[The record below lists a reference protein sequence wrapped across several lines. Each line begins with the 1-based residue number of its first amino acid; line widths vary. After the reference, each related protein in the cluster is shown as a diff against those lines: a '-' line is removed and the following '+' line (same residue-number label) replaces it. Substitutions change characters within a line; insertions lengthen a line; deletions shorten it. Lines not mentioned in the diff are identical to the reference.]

1 MSSVKVNESMT
12 RFPEVAFPGT
22 TVENAKAAM
31 DKWGIRHLPVVDANN
46 KVIGIVSERDL
57 LPQNSQMLLRDLM
70 TTNIYQV
77 HEEQYLANV
86 VAEMADKKYGCAVVV
101 NGKDEIV
108 GIFTT
113 IDALNLLSR
122 MLGKHSQSKIKM
134 LHLAWNSP
142 DYMI

>member
-1 MSSVKVNESMT
+1 MSRVKVNETMT
-12 RFPEVAFPGT
+12 HFPEVAFPGT
-22 TVENAKAAM
+22 TVEKAKAAM
-31 DKWGIRHLPVVDANN
+31 DKWGIRHLPIVDGN
-46 KVIGIVSERDL
+46 KVVGIVSERDI
-57 LPQNSQMLLRDLM
+57 LPHDDKKLLRDLM
-70 TTNIYQV
+70 NTDVYQV
-77 HEEQYLANV
+77 HQDRYLAHV
-86 VAEMADKKYGCAVVV
+86 VAEMADKKYGCAIVI

-122 MLGKHSQSKIKM
+122 MLGKHEHSKIKM

>member
-1 MSSVKVNESMT
+1 MSSVKVNETMT

-22 TVENAKAAM
+22 TVEKAKAAM
-31 DKWGIRHLPVVDANN
+31 EKWGIRHLPVVDKN

-57 LPQNSQMLLRDLM
+57 IAQNNAKPLRDLM
-70 TTNIYQV
+70 STNVYQV
-77 HEEQYLANV
+77 HQDQYLV
-86 VAEMADKKYGCAVVV
+86 RVIAEMAEKKYGCAIVVDES
-101 NGKDEIV
+101 NEIV

-113 IDALNLLSR
+113 IDALNLLCR
-122 MLGKHSQSKIKM
+122 LLGKHDHSKIKM